1 MEMITLNLIPKGIPP
16 VCHASQYDK
25 GRVIRC
31 NLVDGLQGYVLS
43 GETAVLNVIKPDNN
57 IVTEAL
63 TATTGN
69 SYIDIITT
77 EQMCAVAGKNEC
89 EIRLTKG
96 EVEVGTLNFIMQV
109 EADVTTGGIES
120 ETVIHDLKT
129 TISDMIKEEI
139 EAISPEEDLSG
150 AMASFETHEIAPLV
164 DCKVKIEAIQSGSG
178 TPSPDNVRPITGF
191 TGANI
196 VNISGNNINLVSYI
210 RNIYLGTYG
219 FVDLGSLSW
228 NYNSSLAYFYATLSD
243 MKQATQPDELLNWV
257 QNKYTQIGARF
268 NVDWGSAP
276 DKSIGT
282 RQTTSYLCVKDSAY
296 TDTTAFT
303 NAMSGVYLLYELDT
317 PTTPSITSA
326 QLSAICN
333 SFDVIDN
340 VTAISWQDEAGTVY
354 GGSLDVT
361 SGVLT
366 VTSVIFD
373 LGSNNWSMISPT
385 ATIPDTRFYCNALKD
400 VIVKPQSTVVASGCC
415 DVFTIVSDNVLNT
428 TQTTLENVL
437 AIGSDGYIYV
447 RNNDYSDT
455 NAFKTAMS
463 GHKFVYELATP
474 VTYQLTPTEI
484 KTILGVN
491 NIWADTGDIDVVYHH
506 ELTARYVYFD
516 NTGTD
521 LTATDVEAAIKELWS
536 RLQ

>member
-120 ETVIHDLKT
+120 ETVIHNLET
-129 TISDMIKEEI
+129 TISDIIKEEI
-139 EAISPEEDLSG
+139 EAISPEEELSG

-196 VNISGNNINLVSYI
+196 KVAGSNLWDEVTEIGGITWTTGQNSGENDRLRSKNYIQIKGGTTYAFSYTSVVRYIWFYDNTKTLIENVSGTNNFLQLNVNVATFTAPSNACYCRFILWT
-210 RNIYLGTYG
+210 TYG
-219 FVDLGSLSW
+219 TTYNNDVSI
-228 NYNSSLAYFYATLSD
+228 NYPA
-243 MKQATQPDELLNWV
+243 
-257 QNKYTQIGARF
+257 
-268 NVDWGSAP
+268 
-276 DKSIGT
+276 
-282 RQTTSYLCVKDSAY
+282 
-296 TDTTAFT
+296 TDTAYHAYDGHT
-303 NAMSGVYLLYELDT
+303 
-317 PTTPSITSA
+317 
-326 QLSAICN
+326 
-333 SFDVIDN
+333 
-340 VTAISWQDEAGTVY
+340 TAISWQDEAGTVY
-354 GGSLDVT
+354 GGELDVT
-361 SGVLT
+361 TGLLT
-366 VTSVIFD
+366 ATHARVD
-373 LGSNNWSMISPT
+373 LGSLTWTKNTSFTNT
-385 ATIPDTRFYCNALKD
+385 LFVAT
-400 VIVKPQSTVVASGCC
+400 
-415 DVFTIVSDNVLNT
+415 VSDKKTNNSNCLCTDYINGGIATGGTFLNNM
-428 TQTTLENVL
+428 QNNNF
-437 AIGSDGYIYV
+437 ASDSSNGIYI
-447 RNNDYSDT
+447 RDDSKASLSGAD
-455 NAFKTAMS
+455 FKTAMS
-463 GHKFVYELATP
+463 GVYLVYELATSQ
-474 VTYQLTPTEI
+474 TYQLTPTEI

-521 LTATDVEAAIKELWS
+521 LTATNVEAAIKELWS

>member
-1 MEMITLNLIPKGIPP
+1 MEMITLNLIPKGTPP

-31 NLVDGLQGYVLS
+31 NLVEGLQVYVLS

-129 TISDMIKEEI
+129 TISDMVKEEI
-139 EAISPEEDLSG
+139 EAISPEEELSG

-196 VNISGNNINLVSYI
+196 RVVGSNLWDEVVEDGYIKDGGILNPNVDSIRSKNFSPCTPNTAYYCYIPDVSGLIDGFAVCWYDINQTFISRDIKTHNVNSPAN
-210 RNIYLGTYG
+210 
-219 FVDLGSLSW
+219 
-228 NYNSSLAYFYATLSD
+228 
-243 MKQATQPDELLNWV
+243 
-257 QNKYTQIGARF
+257 ARF
-268 NVDWGSAP
+268 FKLSLYNYKNYYSSYANNVSLNYPA
-276 DKSIGT
+276 
-282 RQTTSYLCVKDSAY
+282 
-296 TDTTAFT
+296 TDTAYHAY
-303 NAMSGVYLLYELDT
+303 NANS
-317 PTTPSITSA
+317 TT
-326 QLSAICN
+326 
-333 SFDVIDN
+333 
-340 VTAISWQDEAGTVY
+340 TAITWQDEAGTVY

-361 SGVLT
+361 SGLLT
-366 VTSVIFD
+366 VTHKLVD
-373 LGSNNWSMISPT
+373 LGTLSSWNFNSTQNFWQHV
-385 ATIPDTRFYCNALKD
+385 IPDIKSNTKD
-400 VIVKPQSTVVASGCC
+400 ILCEAYAFVEKNWASMVNYEFGISGNLMRLHNDTVSTSAELE
-415 DVFTIVSDNVLNT
+415 TQLNGIH
-428 TQTTLENVL
+428 L
-437 AIGSDGYIYV
+437 
-447 RNNDYSDT
+447 
-455 NAFKTAMS
+455 
-463 GHKFVYELATP
+463 VYELATP

-491 NIWADTGDIDVVYHH
+491 HIWADTGDIDVVYHH

-521 LTATDVEAAIKELWS
+521 LTATNVEAAIKELWS